1 MDATP
6 DASVAMD
13 IDNLEDE
20 IPSSS
25 PDNSGHALWMAS
37 QTPNVALRDLIVKS
51 SENVIYPALDKHVP
65 RWDGPSSPQERRR
78 SAPYNVRHRPPPR
91 RSASTTLSPV
101 PLTSTNLSG
110 AIPTLFNLIEK
121 VQNADSGDENSEKI
135 SPPKAKTRDRGKAAT
150 GRKTGRSSM
159 LPPPAPKGKGKER
172 EQPQGSYMDV
182 NKRRR
187 SGAFTA
193 PILPLLASPSK
204 TTFSSVS
211 MLDVSSDNMDVE
223 HAVPASPPRPSLI
236 PIRSKNASRH
246 SRTSPDGKVP
256 EYPTPSS
263 GKAHDNRPSAP
274 SKVVETMSSSN
285 DVAHVAPTSRPS
297 TTSHTQV
304 GTGEKAAAC
313 LSLKTSKT
321 PSELSKRSSSRNFR
335 SSSSVSRTEVIR
347 QALESNKDEGQSLS
361 VSIRQGSRS
370 SSRGVTPQ
378 PTFSSNG
385 SRPSTSVAS
394 SRSISRLPPS
404 QPPVATQSKPP
415 GTDPC
420 HRLPPLLG
428 MGVRRASSA
437 PTAQLANK
445 PLPTHQKGF
454 KPPLL
459 SGTPV
464 PRLVERPP
472 PPLPPPP
479 PPQNEASSEDTSF
492 DCSFD
497 LDPEELDNAMQ
508 EFD

>member
-1 MDATP
+1 MDITP

-51 SENVIYPALDKHVP
+51 SENVTYPALSKHVP

-91 RSASTTLSPV
+91 RSVSTTLSPV

-121 VQNADSGDENSEKI
+121 VQNADSVDENSEKI
-135 SPPKAKTRDRGKAAT
+135 SAPKAKTRGREKAAT

-159 LPPPAPKGKGKER
+159 LPPPATKGKEKGKER
-172 EQPQGSYMDV
+172 PQDSYKDV
-182 NKRRR
+182 NKRRL

-193 PILPLLASPSK
+193 PIPPLLASSSK
-204 TTFSSVS
+204 TTFSDVS
-211 MLDVSSDNMDVE
+211 MLDVSSNNMDVE
-223 HAVPASPPRPSLI
+223 HAVLAPPPPPLLI
-236 PIRSKNASRH
+236 PIRRMNASGH
-246 SRTSPDGKVP
+246 SRSSPDGKVP
-256 EYPTPSS
+256 EYPTSSS
-263 GKAHDNRPSAP
+263 GKAHGKRPSTP
-274 SKVVETMSSSN
+274 SKVVETTSSSN
-285 DVAHVAPTSRPS
+285 DVAHVAPTSRPN
-297 TTSHTQV
+297 TTSQTQV
-304 GTGEKAAAC
+304 SNGEKAAAC
-313 LSLKTSKT
+313 LSLKASKA
-321 PSELSKRSSSRNFR
+321 PSEPSKSSSTRNLR

-347 QALESNKDEGQSLS
+347 QALEGNKDEGQPIS
-361 VSIRQGSRS
+361 VSTRQGSRS
-370 SSRGVTPQ
+370 SSRGMTPQ

-394 SRSISRLPPS
+394 SRSISRRPPS
-404 QPPVATQSKPP
+404 QPPVATQSKPT

-420 HRLPPLLG
+420 YRRPPQLG

-437 PTAQLANK
+437 PTAQHADR

-454 KPPLL
+454 RPPLL

-464 PRLVERPP
+464 PKPVERPP
-472 PPLPPPP
+472 PPPP
-479 PPQNEASSEDTSF
+479 PPQNEASPEDTSF